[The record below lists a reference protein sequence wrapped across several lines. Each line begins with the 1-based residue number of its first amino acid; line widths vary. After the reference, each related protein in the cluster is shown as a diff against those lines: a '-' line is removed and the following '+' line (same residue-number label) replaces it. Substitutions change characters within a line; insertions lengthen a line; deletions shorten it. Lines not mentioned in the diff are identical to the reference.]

1 MTRHTTAVPHHR
13 LQRGTPPEP
22 IRYQPVRRARGGTTG
37 RLAALLLAGLTLFLV
52 ACGDGTP
59 ATTSANLGTPP
70 TAPAQATTTA
80 EPTTIAIAATSAMP
94 EPSATP
100 APVQS
105 ETPATPDPSPIAAL
119 PSPSSVPDSQRTA
132 NGTPEATATPV
143 APAPTATQPTATKP
157 APTQTIAPQPTA
169 TQAQA
174 DPAYYTEY
182 FRSRGWT
189 VIGSPLAAQVT
200 GNGATATLYVTY
212 GQNCGSCHMQQIT
225 VFIGRTV
232 IFEQNNYAEPLVTAL
247 PDHSGFV
254 IEEHFPGTTESWTNS
269 TGWRRHT
276 LQWQGSSFKETE
288 RKEYIPPAATATA
301 RPTATATPKPTA
313 TATAKASP
321 CCKLTVTVL
330 LPNGTPATGLSINAV
345 AETADL
351 QGKFTGATPCP
362 NLGCTNLP
370 ASFDF
375 QLPLNWQGRVTISVP
390 GYKPA
395 FYDLTLPTAKAL
407 TVTLVPVQ

>member
-1 MTRHTTAVPHHR
+1 MTRHTTAAPHHR
-13 LQRGTPPEP
+13 LQRDTPPEP
-22 IRYQPVRRARGGTTG
+22 IRYQPVRSARRGTPG

-52 ACGDGTP
+52 ACGGGTP
-59 ATTSANLGTPP
+59 AITSANLGTPP
-70 TAPAQATTTA
+70 TAPVQATATA
-80 EPTTIAIAATSAMP
+80 EPTTIAVAAPSATP

-100 APVQS
+100 APAPS

-143 APAPTATQPTATKP
+143 APAPTATQTAVVQPTATKP
-157 APTQTIAPQPTA
+157 AA
-169 TQAQA
+169 TQAQP

-182 FRSRGWT
+182 FRSRGWSI
-189 VIGSPLAAQVT
+189 IGTPLAAQVT

-212 GQNCGSCHMQQIT
+212 GQNCGSCHMQQVT

-232 IFEQNNYAEPLVTAL
+232 IFEQNNYAEPLLTAL
-247 PDHSGFV
+247 PDRSGFV

-276 LQWQGSSFKETE
+276 LQWQGSSFKETD

-301 RPTATATPKPTA
+301 RPTATATAKPTA

-321 CCKLTVTVL
+321 CCKLTVSVL

-390 GYKPA
+390 GYKVA
-395 FYDLTLPTAKAL
+395 SYDLTLPTGKAL

>member
-1 MTRHTTAVPHHR
+1 MTRHTAAAPHHR
-13 LQRGTPPEP
+13 LQRDTPPEP
-22 IRYQPVRRARGGTTG
+22 IRYQPVRSARRCTPG

-70 TAPAQATTTA
+70 TAPAQATATA
-80 EPTTIAIAATSAMP
+80 EPTTIVVAAPSATP

-100 APVQS
+100 APAPS

-132 NGTPEATATPV
+132 NGTPEVAATPV
-143 APAPTATQPTATKP
+143 APTATQTAVVQPTATKP
-157 APTQTIAPQPTA
+157 APQPTA
-169 TQAQA
+169 TQAQP

-200 GNGATATLYVTY
+200 GNGAAATLYVTY

-225 VFIGRTV
+225 VFVGRTV
-232 IFEQNNYAEPLVTAL
+232 IFEQNNYAEPLLTAL
-247 PDHSGFV
+247 PDRSGFV

-276 LQWQGSSFKETE
+276 LQWQGSSFKETD

-301 RPTATATPKPTA
+301 RPTATATAKPTA

-321 CCKLTVTVL
+321 CCKLTVSVL

-370 ASFDF
+370 STFDF

-390 GYKPA
+390 GYKVA
-395 FYDLTLPTAKAL
+395 SYDLTLPTGKAL
-407 TVTLVPVQ
+407 TVTLVPAQ